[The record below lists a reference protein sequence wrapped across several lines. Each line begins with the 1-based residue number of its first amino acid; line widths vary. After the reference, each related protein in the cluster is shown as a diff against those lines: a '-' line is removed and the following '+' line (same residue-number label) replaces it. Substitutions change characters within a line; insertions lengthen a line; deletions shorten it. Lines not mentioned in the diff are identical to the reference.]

1 MALWP
6 VSPLDSFMVDP
17 VGRVMRDI
25 DRTLMPYWRN
35 ADHSVLHVGNTTKEF
50 VNDDKKFAVS
60 LDVSHFKPE
69 EIKVQLEG
77 NELIIEGNQEVKGE
91 NSYIKKY
98 AKFRLH
104 LLWYGSDP
112 SYVFLRS
119 FMHKWALPEDCD
131 VDAIHTQLNDAG
143 HLSIEAPKT
152 GQHPRRRNIPI
163 MAAPKKKH

>member
-77 NELIIEGNQEVKGE
+77 NELIIEGNQEAKGE
-91 NSYIKKY
+91 NSYMKK
-98 AKFRLH
+98 
-104 LLWYGSDP
+104 
-112 SYVFLRS
+112 S